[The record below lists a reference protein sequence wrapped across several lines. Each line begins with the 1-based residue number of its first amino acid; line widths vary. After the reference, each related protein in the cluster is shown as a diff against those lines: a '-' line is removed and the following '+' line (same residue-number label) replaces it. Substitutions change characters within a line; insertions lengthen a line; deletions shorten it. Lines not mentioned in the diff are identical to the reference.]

1 VSSYLTLLLAPAA
14 VPPPPLLC
22 CPSDPWVM
30 REWSIK
36 LNNDLHK
43 VAMLAD
49 GEATWHARLGE
60 CGLQKGGG

>member
-1 VSSYLTLLLAPAA
+1 
-14 VPPPPLLC
+14 
-22 CPSDPWVM
+22 M

-60 CGLQKGGG
+60 WEGGGVQGEGKGWGTGAGGTRQRRG